1 MYNAGHPKAVLCDN
15 LEGWGGERCERGF
28 QDGGEHKYAYG
39 IAREKKNF
47 PTKSSN
53 LRHCLA
59 CSQNKGL
66 SEYQRRASQLR
77 TSPSPTRGREAGGQH
92 PESEGKGQTQP

>member
-39 IAREKKNF
+39 QFILMYGKNHH
-47 PTKSSN
+47 N
-53 LRHCLA
+53 IVML
-59 CSQNKGL
+59 
-66 SEYQRRASQLR
+66 
-77 TSPSPTRGREAGGQH
+77 
-92 PESEGKGQTQP
+92 